1 MGYDTPC
8 FPAFVSWWQPYIDSH
23 HLAPVS
29 DLVSE
34 VIEALAIDF
43 GNFEGLAQ
51 STARW
56 AATRGREINL
66 AEAARALV
74 AAQAA
79 NPTNAYLTGQLSG
92 LDAARMQL
100 NPALHPLL
108 AHALSKAG
116 HVIYLDA
123 WDLALAAPDGSALAR
138 AATAHLQSPPP
149 TSPPPP
155 RPNLPTP
162 FPTTWILDASRS
174 FVRSLPTCALYSVQP
189 TNALHPIRTDNT
201 QPVPP

>member
-1 MGYDTPC
+1 MAMARAPIRWSADCPLAFPSSPTQRLRPISCDCSDEALATHPGSHLRSTLILHARSDASYDTPC

-23 HLAPVS
+23 HLAPAS
-29 DLVSE
+29 DLASE
-34 VIEALAIDF
+34 VIEALAIEF
-43 GNFEGLAQ
+43 RNFEGLAQ

-92 LDAARMQL
+92 FDAARMQV

-123 WDLALAAPDGSALAR
+123 
-138 AATAHLQSPPP
+138 
-149 TSPPPP
+149 
-155 RPNLPTP
+155 
-162 FPTTWILDASRS
+162 
-174 FVRSLPTCALYSVQP
+174 
-189 TNALHPIRTDNT
+189 
-201 QPVPP
+201 